1 MTFNCRIIFAFG
13 LALLITL
20 SGCGKKETPVSV
32 EPTPVGPFTVAE
44 LADLNGAE
52 EARVGVEYS
61 VPDAAQKIS
70 FDKAYRTEFLS
81 TGNDYY
87 WNVVVLDASSIS
99 MEDAQAAMANRRTAY
114 LADSMN
120 RQYRFPEGYTLYH
133 DPVTHKIYF
142 VYKTEVNNFEPE
154 FQYLVLGDFASGT
167 GQKTNLFFD
176 LGELTDYTDITP
188 FTPTQEMPDEAT
200 LQKMSDALAAA
211 TADNADINKIVATI
225 GGDDDNKLEMFVSVN
240 NFESKEKAIE
250 NARALY
256 VTGRSVFAEFGHRI
270 DVFTSWFFF
279 ERSDEAACCVSNF
292 EVYNDPWEFAYS
304 EFDSY
309 DAEFFDLLPRPGSGS
324 RSNYSDITLTEF
336 NKIQDGDSY
345 SRVKKIVGG
354 DGELLSTSTI
364 LDTTYESYTWYGA
377 DGISNAIIFFS
388 NGAVYSKSQYGLS

>member
-1 MTFNCRIIFAFG
+1 MTFNYRIIFAFG

-52 EARVGVEYS
+52 EARFGVEYS

-70 FDKAYRTEFLS
+70 FIKAYRTEFLVTNTS
-81 TGNDYY
+81 YDGYPNA
-87 WNVVVLDASSIS
+87 VVLELTASS
-99 MEDAQAAMANRRTAY
+99 MENAQAAMANRRTAY
-114 LADSMN
+114 LVDSMN
-120 RQYRFPEGYTLYH
+120 RPYFFPTGYTLFH
-133 DPVTHKIYF
+133 DPVTDKIYL
-142 VYKTEVNNFEPE
+142 VYETGTDIFDPKFR
-154 FQYLVLGDFASGT
+154 YLVIGSF
-167 GQKTNLFFD
+167 KTAIQGKSSLFFD
-176 LGELTDYTDITP
+176 LGELSNQIDIAP
-188 FTPTQEMPDEAT
+188 FTPTQDMPDTEK
-200 LQKMSDALAAA
+200 LQEISDALAA
-211 TADNADINKIVATI
+211 TANNDGAFKVWASIIDENKFGISFAVD
-225 GGDDDNKLEMFVSVN
+225 G
-240 NFESKEKAIE
+240 FEDKTKAIE
-250 NARALY
+250 CAQSLY
-256 VTGRSVFAEFGHRI
+256 RTARSVLSEFGQRP
-270 DVFTSWFFF
+270 DFFF
-279 ERSDEAACCVSNF
+279 VEFCVEQDEDNVVCRIVNPK
-292 EVYNDPWEFAYS
+292 VYRDPWEFVYQNMRTEES
-304 EFDSY
+304 EL
-309 DAEFFDLLPRPGSGS
+309 FDLLPRPGSGS